1 MGEKCVKPII
11 LKYSVG
17 SCSAAWGA
25 NDFLPLVFINLSW
38 ICGMSVEVH
47 VLSDFEPNEYLFT
60 QHASQ
65 GKDRWEVFA
74 WAVRD
79 SMARVGNLK

>member
-1 MGEKCVKPII
+1 MLIFAEGATTNNSSLLRFKKGAFMGEKCVKPII

-60 QHASQ
+60 
-65 GKDRWEVFA
+65 
-74 WAVRD
+74 
-79 SMARVGNLK
+79 